1 MAIRRTLLD
10 LLRAGALATGAAFLL
25 GVWLQG
31 LAKLG
36 FRGTYPDGLADF
48 LGVFLAGVALASWL
62 GWPTPA
68 GRPLALLGRVAGTAL
83 FAIAVAA
90 AFGGIAALL
99 AGKLGVRER
108 DFPYYFT
115 PVGAA
120 LVAVGL
126 RRLPRSLAGR
136 IALGVPV
143 GLLVIMRL
151 LVFWP
156 PGAHV
161 ITRRLF
167 PLNPRSA
174 RAEVN
179 RVGWG
184 PGFHGQRT
192 RLVSLE
198 AAPTYGDDGNHHLTA
213 NADLELGVEV
223 TKLFYEDF
231 CGDVHDERPQPA
243 DWVRAYPD
251 AASCLKEHP
260 TTYHV
265 LSEMA
270 SRVPSPC
277 CLYQAKERRPGERI
291 NLAVRWPFIFI
302 RGAWRADVDSD

>member
-10 LLRAGALATGAAFLL
+10 LLRAGALATGTAFLL

-36 FRGTYPDGLADF
+36 FRGSYPDGLADF
-48 LGVFLAGVALASWL
+48 LSVTVAGIALGSWL
-62 GWPTPA
+62 GWPAPV
-68 GRPLALLGRVAGTAL
+68 GRPLVLLGRIAGTAL
-83 FAIAVAA
+83 FAIIVGA
-90 AFGGIAALL
+90 AFGGLAALL
-99 AGKLGVRER
+99 AGKFDVAER
-108 DFPYYFT
+108 NLPYYFT
-115 PVGAA
+115 PAGAA

-156 PGAHV
+156 SGAHV
-161 ITRRLF
+161 ITRRIF
-167 PLNPRSA
+167 PLTPTSA
-174 RAEVN
+174 LPEVN

-184 PGFHGQRT
+184 AASHGQRT
-192 RLVSLE
+192 HLVSLE
-198 AAPTYGDDGNHHLTA
+198 VTPTYGDDGNHHLTA
-213 NADLELGVEV
+213 NADLKLGVDV

-260 TTYHV
+260 STYHV

-277 CLYQAKERRPGERI
+277 CLYQTKERRPGERI
-291 NLAVRWPFIFI
+291 NLGVRWPFAFI
-302 RGAWRADVDSD
+302 RGAWRADADSD